1 MAVVSY
7 ADKFT
12 TTSLRSERYSD
23 FYNNFNKNFGTRDLA
38 RLTNEDSIINSLK
51 SIILTKKG
59 ERPFQPDF
67 GCNISGLLFENFS
80 NFTSDAIETE
90 IRTAVENFEPRVK
103 TIKVKVIESQDNHS
117 IELQLFFTTI
127 NNPNDISIS
136 FFLSR
141 IR

>member
-1 MAVVSY
+1 MATSY

-12 TTSLRSERYSD
+12 TTPLRSERYSD
-23 FYNNFNKNFGTRDLA
+23 FYNNFSKNFGTKDLA
-38 RLTNEDSIINSLK
+38 RLTNEDSVINSLK
-51 SIILTKKG
+51 NIILTRKG

-80 NFTSDAIETE
+80 KFTTEAIETE
-90 IRTAVENFEPRVK
+90 IRTAVENFEPRIK
-103 TIKVKVIESQDNHS
+103 TIKVNAIESQDNHS

-127 NNPNDISIS
+127 NNPENISIS

>member
-1 MAVVSY
+1 MATSY

-12 TTSLRSERYSD
+12 VTPLTNERYSD
-23 FYNNFNKNFGTRDLA
+23 FYNNFNKNFGTKDLA

-51 SIILTKKG
+51 NIILTRKG
-59 ERPFQPDF
+59 ERPFQPEF

-80 NFTSDAIETE
+80 KFTTESIETE
-90 IRTAVENFEPRVK
+90 IRTAVENFEPRIK
-103 TIKVKVIESQDNHS
+103 TIKVNAIESQDNHS
-117 IELQLFFTTI
+117 VELQLFFTTI
-127 NNPNDISIS
+127 NNPENISIS

>member
-1 MAVVSY
+1 MATIAY

-12 TTSLRSERYSD
+12 TTPLRSERYSD
-23 FYNNFNKNFGTRDLA
+23 FYNNFSKNFGTKDLA
-38 RLTNEDSIINSLK
+38 RITNEDSVINSLK
-51 SIILTKKG
+51 NIILTRKG
-59 ERPFQPDF
+59 ERPFFPEF

-80 NFTSDAIETE
+80 KFTTDAIETE

-103 TIKVKVIESQDNHS
+103 TIKVKAIETQDNHS

-127 NNPNDISIS
+127 NNPEDISIS

>member
-1 MAVVSY
+1 MATVSY

-12 TTSLRSERYSD
+12 TTPLRSERYSD
-23 FYNNFNKNFGTRDLA
+23 FYNNFSKNFGTKDLA
-38 RLTNEDSIINSLK
+38 RITNEESIINSLK
-51 SIILTKKG
+51 NIILTRKG
-59 ERPFQPDF
+59 ERPFQPEF

-80 NFTSDAIETE
+80 KFTTDAIETE
-90 IRTAVENFEPRVK
+90 IRTAVENFEPRIK
-103 TIKVKVIESQDNHS
+103 TIKVNAIESQDNHS

-127 NNPNDISIS
+127 NNPENISIS

>member
-1 MAVVSY
+1 MASSY

-12 TTSLRSERYSD
+12 TTSIVSDRYSD
-23 FYNNFNKNFGTRDLA
+23 FYNNLNINFGTKDLA
-38 RLTNEDSIINSLK
+38 RITNEQSIINSLK
-51 SIILTKKG
+51 NIILTKKG
-59 ERPFQPDF
+59 ERVFQPNF

-80 NFTSDAIETE
+80 KITNDAIETE

-103 TIKVKVIESQDNHS
+103 TIKVTVVESLDNHS
-117 IELQLFFTTI
+117 IELQLYFTTI
-127 NNPNDISIS
+127 NNPENVSIS

>member
-1 MAVVSY
+1 MATTSY

-12 TTSLRSERYSD
+12 TTPLRSERYSD
-23 FYNNFNKNFGTRDLA
+23 FYNNFSKNFGTKDLA
-38 RLTNEDSIINSLK
+38 RLTNEESIISSLK
-51 SIILTKKG
+51 NIILTRKG

-80 NFTSDAIETE
+80 KFTTDAIEIE
-90 IRTAVENFEPRVK
+90 IKTAVENFEPRIK
-103 TIKVKVIESQDNHS
+103 TIKVKAVESQDNHS

-127 NNPNDISIS
+127 NNPENISIS

>member
-1 MAVVSY
+1 MASSY

-12 TTSLRSERYSD
+12 TTSLVSERYSD
-23 FYNNFNKNFGTRDLA
+23 FYNNLNINFGTKDLA
-38 RLTNEDSIINSLK
+38 RITNEESIINSLK
-51 SIILTKKG
+51 NIILTKKG
-59 ERPFQPDF
+59 ERVFQPDF

-80 NFTSDAIETE
+80 KITNDAIETE

-103 TIKVKVIESQDNHS
+103 TIKVTVVESLDNHS
-117 IELQLFFTTI
+117 IELQLYFTTI
-127 NNPNDISIS
+127 NNPENVSIS

>member
-1 MAVVSY
+1 MATVSY

-12 TTSLRSERYSD
+12 TTPLRSERYSD
-23 FYNNFNKNFGTRDLA
+23 FYNNFSKNFGTKDLA
-38 RLTNEDSIINSLK
+38 RITNEESIINSLK
-51 SIILTKKG
+51 NIILTRKG
-59 ERPFQPDF
+59 ERPFQPEF

-80 NFTSDAIETE
+80 KFTTDAIETE

-103 TIKVKVIESQDNHS
+103 TIKVSAFESQDNHS
-117 IELQLFFTTI
+117 IELRLFFTTI
-127 NNPNDISIS
+127 NNPENISIS

>member
-1 MAVVSY
+1 MATSY

-12 TTSLRSERYSD
+12 VTQLTSERYSD
-23 FYNNFNKNFGTRDLA
+23 FYNTFSKNFGTKDLA
-38 RLTNEDSIINSLK
+38 RMTNEDSIINSLK
-51 SIILTKKG
+51 NIIQTRKG

-67 GCNISGLLFENFS
+67 GCNIAGLLFENFS
-80 NFTSDAIETE
+80 KFTTDAIETE
-90 IRTAVENFEPRVK
+90 IRTAVENFEPRVR
-103 TIKVKVIESQDNHS
+103 TIKVKAIETQDNHS

-127 NNPNDISIS
+127 NNSENISIS

>member
-1 MAVVSY
+1 MATVY

-12 TTSLRSERYSD
+12 TTTLRAERYSD
-23 FYNNFNKNFGTRDLA
+23 FYNNFSKNFGTKDLA
-38 RLTNEDSIINSLK
+38 RLNNEQSIINSLK
-51 SIILTKKG
+51 NIILTKRG

-80 NFTSDAIETE
+80 KFTTDAIETE
-90 IRTAVENFEPRVK
+90 IRTAVENFEPRVR
-103 TIKVKVIESQDNHS
+103 TIKVTAIESQDNQS

-127 NNPNDISIS
+127 NNPENISIS

>member
-1 MAVVSY
+1 MAASY

-12 TTSLRSERYSD
+12 TTPLRSERYSD
-23 FYNNFNKNFGTRDLA
+23 FYNTFGKNFGTSDLA

-51 SIILTKKG
+51 NIIQTKKG
-59 ERPFQPDF
+59 ERPFQPEF
-67 GCNISGLLFENFS
+67 GCNIAGLLFENFS
-80 NFTSDAIETE
+80 KFTTDAIETE
-90 IRTAVENFEPRVK
+90 IRTAVENFEPRVR
-103 TIKVKVIESQDNHS
+103 TIQVKAIETQDNHS

-127 NNPNDISIS
+127 NNSENISIS

>member
-1 MAVVSY
+1 MATAY

-12 TTSLRSERYSD
+12 TTPLRSERYSD
-23 FYNNFNKNFGTRDLA
+23 FYNNFSKNFGTKDLA
-38 RLTNEDSIINSLK
+38 RLTNEQSIINSLK
-51 SIILTKKG
+51 NIILTNKG

-80 NFTSDAIETE
+80 KFTTDAIETE
-90 IRTAVENFEPRVK
+90 IRTAVENFEPRVR
-103 TIKVKVIESQDNHS
+103 TIKIAVFETQDNHS
-117 IELQLFFTTI
+117 VEIQLFFTTI
-127 NNPNDISIS
+127 NNPENISIS

>member
-1 MAVVSY
+1 MASSY

-12 TTSLRSERYSD
+12 TTSLVLERYSD
-23 FYNNFNKNFGTRDLA
+23 LYNNLNKNFGTRDLA
-38 RLTNEDSIINSLK
+38 RLTNEESTINSLK
-51 SIILTKKG
+51 NIILTKKG
-59 ERPFQPDF
+59 ERVFQPDF

-80 NFTSDAIETE
+80 KITNDAIETE

-103 TIKVKVIESQDNHS
+103 TIKVTVVESPDNHS
-117 IELQLFFTTI
+117 IELQLYFTTI
-127 NNPNDISIS
+127 NNPENISIS

>member
-1 MAVVSY
+1 MATSY

-12 TTSLRSERYSD
+12 VTSLRSERYSD
-23 FYNNFNKNFGTRDLA
+23 FYNSFSKNFGTKDLA

-51 SIILTKKG
+51 NIILTRKG
-59 ERPFQPDF
+59 ERPFFPEF

-80 NFTSDAIETE
+80 KFTTDAIETE
-90 IRTAVENFEPRVK
+90 IKTAVENFEPRIK
-103 TIKVKVIESQDNHS
+103 TINVKAIEFPDNHS

-127 NNPNDISIS
+127 NNPENISIS

>member
-1 MAVVSY
+1 MATSY

-12 TTSLRSERYSD
+12 VTPLISERYSD
-23 FYNNFNKNFGTRDLA
+23 FYNTFSKNFGTKDLA

-51 SIILTKKG
+51 NIIQTRKG
-59 ERPFQPDF
+59 ERPFQPEF
-67 GCNISGLLFENFS
+67 GCNIAGLLFENFS
-80 NFTSDAIETE
+80 KFTTDAIETE
-90 IRTAVENFEPRVK
+90 IRTAVENFEPRVR
-103 TIKVKVIESQDNHS
+103 TIKVKAIETQDNHS

-127 NNPNDISIS
+127 NNSENISIS

>member
-1 MAVVSY
+1 MATSY

-12 TTSLRSERYSD
+12 VTPLRSERYSD
-23 FYNNFNKNFGTRDLA
+23 FYNSFSKNFGTKDLA

-51 SIILTKKG
+51 NIILTRKG
-59 ERPFQPDF
+59 ERPFYPDF
-67 GCNISGLLFENFS
+67 GCNISGLLFEDFS
-80 NFTSDAIETE
+80 KFTTDAIETE

-103 TIKVKVIESQDNHS
+103 TLRVVVKETQDNNQ
-117 IELQLFFTTI
+117 IELQLYFTTI
-127 NNPNDISIS
+127 NNSENVSIS

>member
-1 MAVVSY
+1 MATSY

-12 TTSLRSERYSD
+12 TTSLISERYSD
-23 FYNNFNKNFGTRDLA
+23 FYNNLNKNYGTKDIA
-38 RLTNEDSIINSLK
+38 RNTNEEAIINSLK
-51 SIILTKKG
+51 NIILTKKG
-59 ERPFQPDF
+59 ERPFRPDF

-80 NFTSDAIETE
+80 EFTSNSIETE
-90 IRTAVENFEPRVK
+90 IKTAVENFEPRVK
-103 TIKVKVIESQDNHS
+103 TIKVVVKETQEAHM

-127 NNPNDISIS
+127 NNPENISIS

>member
-1 MAVVSY
+1 MATSY

-12 TTSLRSERYSD
+12 TTSLRNERYSD
-23 FYNNFNKNFGTRDLA
+23 FYNNFSKNFGTKDLA

-51 SIILTKKG
+51 NIVLTKRG
-59 ERPFQPDF
+59 ERPFFPEF

-80 NFTSDAIETE
+80 KFTTDAIETE
-90 IRTAVENFEPRVK
+90 IKTAIENFEPRVR
-103 TIKVKVIESQDNHS
+103 TIKVIALESQDNHS
-117 IELQLFFTTI
+117 IEIQLFFTTI
-127 NNPNDISIS
+127 NNPENISIS